1 MVTGAAAGHK
11 PSNQPKHLMVGLYF
25 LMAELYYLM
34 IELYFLMLELYFFL
48 IMESW
53 LLQNV
58 GFHRSFLSF
67 HKIISI
73 QNLKSG
79 CLQMSFLWLLA
90 CVYIKVHHALTS
102 MRLCSDYENIFER
115 IPPQLMHFL
124 KSHSQDFLTVT
135 SMEHDWVNYVQ
146 LQHPTKMTYLNV
158 ISSNSDRFFSQ
169 EEKYNLIA
177 NSDYESAVFESNN
190 QLW

>member
-1 MVTGAAAGHK
+1 MVTEAAAGHK

-79 CLQMSFLWLLA
+79 YLQMSVFMTAGFSLYQSPSRSHKYAIMQWLWKYFRKNPA
-90 CVYIKVHHALTS
+90 STNALFKEPFS
-102 MRLCSDYENIFER
+102 GFFNNF
-115 IPPQLMHFL
+115 F
-124 KSHSQDFLTVT
+124 T

-146 LQHPTKMTYLNV
+146 M
-158 ISSNSDRFFSQ
+158 
-169 EEKYNLIA
+169 
-177 NSDYESAVFESNN
+177 
-190 QLW
+190 